1 MGSSILTYVLTPFK
15 QPFTQFP
22 GVFVGL
28 AILCI
33 LVGFGLGRLPGAFRR
48 RSLEKRLRE
57 AKDQVRRSQA
67 DGQRFAEFLGV
78 TANARTPLA
87 RLTNDQ
93 LRTKTRKFVSAL
105 HSQVAAWEKE
115 VDGRLAAGPPPQLV
129 GATGREAN
137 GAWGQEVR
145 RLLAESSARL
155 ATYQDR
161 FKVDAVMLRTEIASR
176 LERPPERSVDVVT
189 RVSSPASLTA
199 IAEVAGDLDALV
211 KLLPD
216 DGTKPPQSAGRP
228 RRVRGRS

>member
-15 QPFTQFP
+15 QPLAQFP
-22 GVFVGL
+22 DVFVGL

-33 LVGFGLGRLPGAFRR
+33 LVGFGLGRLPGAIRR

-57 AKDQVRRSQA
+57 AKDQVRRSEA
-67 DGQRFAEFLGV
+67 DGWRFAELLGV
-78 TANARTPLA
+78 TANARAPLA

-105 HSQVAAWEKE
+105 QSQVTAWEKE
-115 VDGRLAAGPPPQLV
+115 VEGRLAGGPPPQLAA
-129 GATGREAN
+129 GAGREVN
-137 GAWGQEVR
+137 GAWGQVV
-145 RLLAESSARL
+145 RLLQTESSARL

-161 FKVDAVMLRTEIASR
+161 FKVDAVMLRTEISR
-176 LERPPERSVDVVT
+176 RIERPPERFADVVT
-189 RVSSPASLTA
+189 RVSSPVNLTA
-199 IAEVAGDLDALV
+199 IAEVAGDLDALA

-216 DGTKPPQSAGRP
+216 DGKKRPQSPSRP